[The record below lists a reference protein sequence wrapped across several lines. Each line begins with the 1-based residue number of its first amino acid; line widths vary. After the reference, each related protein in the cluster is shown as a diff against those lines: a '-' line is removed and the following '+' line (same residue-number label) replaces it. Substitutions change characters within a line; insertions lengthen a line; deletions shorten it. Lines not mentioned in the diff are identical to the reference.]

1 MVFYVHS
8 KYLQISMKDALQKSQ
23 PLVNSLESKSSSTT
37 PLPDSPSVYF
47 ILRLTNEVK

>member
-23 PLVNSLESKSSSTT
+23 PLVSSLESKSSSTT
-37 PLPDSPSVYF
+37 PLPDSAVHF
-47 ILRLTNEVK
+47 RTQIEMTL